1 MYFLRGCLNEGYKK
15 NLQLLLGN
23 SMLQL
28 HLSLTTAA
36 VQTFKQ
42 IDAANTPPRPILYK
56 EWQVDLN

>member
-1 MYFLRGCLNEGYKK
+1 MKDIKK